1 MADTLY
7 AAYGGSNTTSNLYTV
22 DTSTGALTSIGP
34 IGFALT
40 DLAVDPI
47 TNLLYGATN
56 NNSTNNPRSIV
67 VIDTDTGV
75 GTLIGAEFASGT
87 RNLIGIAFDSAGQ
100 MYGWIGPGGGAGTRN
115 ALATVNKTTGLA
127 TPVGASGIP
136 GGTFGGGFDFDIA
149 DICYGTLDGGNGKV
163 WTINLLTGAAT
174 GGATLSG
181 TSNAW
186 PNSGKFTTD
195 KTVWWAV
202 IRSDVGDPGELVTID
217 LATGVI
223 TTEAVMTLAEN
234 ELDALAWFT
243 PQVIPPPPPIDLG
256 DVRAYPTVRVIG
268 TNLVSRT
275 LTVLDQRATNR
286 EILYTL
292 NGPAYHTGQVA
303 SDDHITNQPF
313 PTDAD
318 PPVISNNVRL
328 IYILQRWPNATPPYQ
343 PIFGGILFTVEDQGS
358 DAPTTRYTAFDPWQL
373 MMSRPV
379 RDPDTGDLPGV
390 DGLKFPPNSRA
401 SDIAL
406 ALLDTSETFDGESHI
421 DFSDTG
427 LVDDTDPLPYGIK
440 FDEGSTV
447 GDAWQQLVDTGTID
461 IVLTPMY
468 EPITAPGKVVRFNTS
483 PSYGSTRYSAIM
495 GWDTAGHGVAQMSRM
510 VDGTRLANRII
521 YYAGQGGIP
530 TPLQADAASIAQYG
544 IYYAQQFFPGTLDRQ
559 RVELL
564 AFADLQI
571 RKDGARSITL
581 DVAPERSLLAV
592 RDYWLGDYVPV
603 WASRN
608 LRDPLGIDYDTF
620 DPDFPYASG
629 YQRIYA
635 IPLTID
641 DNGVTRVS
649 AMVTSRDVAVT
660 S

>member
-1 MADTLY
+1 M
-7 AAYGGSNTTSNLYTV
+7 TV
-22 DTSTGALTSIGP
+22 
-34 IGFALT
+34 
-40 DLAVDPI
+40 
-47 TNLLYGATN
+47 
-56 NNSTNNPRSIV
+56 
-67 VIDTDTGV
+67 
-75 GTLIGAEFASGT
+75 
-87 RNLIGIAFDSAGQ
+87 
-100 MYGWIGPGGGAGTRN
+100 
-115 ALATVNKTTGLA
+115 
-127 TPVGASGIP
+127 
-136 GGTFGGGFDFDIA
+136 
-149 DICYGTLDGGNGKV
+149 
-163 WTINLLTGAAT
+163 
-174 GGATLSG
+174 
-181 TSNAW
+181 
-186 PNSGKFTTD
+186 
-195 KTVWWAV
+195 
-202 IRSDVGDPGELVTID
+202 
-217 LATGVI
+217 
-223 TTEAVMTLAEN
+223 
-234 ELDALAWFT
+234 
-243 PQVIPPPPPIDLG
+243 DLG

-292 NGPAYHTGQVA
+292 NAPAYHTGQVA

-313 PTDAD
+313 PDAD
-318 PPVISNNVRL
+318 SPPVISNNVRL
-328 IYILQRWPNATPPYQ
+328 IYILQRWPNSDSNVTPYQ
-343 PIFGGILFTVEDQGS
+343 PIFGGILFTVEDQGA

-379 RDPDTGDLPGV
+379 RDPATDALPGV
-390 DGLKFPPNSRA
+390 DGLKFPPDSRA

-406 ALLDTSETFDGESHI
+406 ALLVTSENNEGESHI
-421 DFSDTG
+421 DFSD
-427 LVDDTDPLPYGIK
+427 LARVDDTDPLPYGIK
-440 FDEGSTV
+440 FDQGSSV

-468 EPITAPGKVVRFNTS
+468 EPIDAPGKVVRFNTS
-483 PSYGSTRYSAIM
+483 PSYGSTRYDAVM

-530 TPLQADAASIAQYG
+530 TPLQADATSIAQYG
-544 IYYAQQFFPGTLDRQ
+544 KYYAQQFFPGTLDRQ

-635 IPLTID
+635 IPLSVD
-641 DNGVTRVS
+641 DNGVTRVN
-649 AMVTSRDVAVT
+649 AMVTSRDVAVG